1 VGIKLAGAEFDR
13 SVSMIGARVPTGC
26 QRSSS
31 ISRYHNLSEDLRM
44 PFPEER
50 INQSDPRNLF
60 PTGTLKNIVTE
71 NAPLQ
76 TPVSIESESRIGN
89 QPRKKIHLA
98 SPIIDA
104 EMKAAALSALENEM
118 MVMGESVFKFEEE
131 FAQYCGTKYA
141 ISTASGTAA
150 LSVALQALNI
160 GHGNEVITTPFSFI
174 ATANSIIHA
183 GADPVFADVEDGGV
197 NMSPSKT
204 RAKIGSKTRALMPVH
219 LYGHP
224 SRIDEFHDIAAESG
238 LSLIEDACQAHGAEF
253 KGKKV
258 GSIGDAGCFSFYPA
272 KNMTVGGDGGMI
284 TTDNEELAD
293 AARSIRD
300 CGRDKNSKY
309 YHGRI
314 GFTSRLNTVNA
325 AIGRIQLKRLDAWN
339 QARRRLSERYRKELE
354 NARGIILPP
363 LEASV
368 EKAVYHLFVIRTKV
382 RDQVKKSL
390 AENRI
395 ETGIHYPR
403 PIHLQTPYRQKYGYA
418 EGAFPVSE
426 SLSNEVLSLPMYPTL
441 AEEELVTVCEAVRR
455 ILVA

>member
-1 VGIKLAGAEFDR
+1 
-13 SVSMIGARVPTGC
+13 
-26 QRSSS
+26 
-31 ISRYHNLSEDLRM
+31 
-44 PFPEER
+44 
-50 INQSDPRNLF
+50 
-60 PTGTLKNIVTE
+60 IVTE
-71 NAPLQ
+71 NSPLN
-76 TPVSIESESRIGN
+76 TPTLVESESRTRN
-89 QPRKKIHLA
+89 EPRKRIHLA

-118 MVMGESVFKFEEE
+118 MVMGESVMKFEEE

-141 ISTASGTAA
+141 VSTASGTAA
-150 LSVALQALNI
+150 LSITMQALNI

-174 ATANSIIHA
+174 ATANSIVHA
-183 GADPVFADVEDGGV
+183 GADPIFADVEDSGI
-197 NMSPSKT
+197 NLSPSKT
-204 RAKIGSKTRALMPVH
+204 RTKIGPKTRALIPVH

-224 SRIDEFHDIAAESG
+224 SRIDEFHDIAAEAG

-253 KGKKV
+253 RGRRV

-284 TTDNEELAD
+284 TTNNEELAD

-325 AIGRIQLKRLDAWN
+325 AIGRIQLKRLEAWT
-339 QARRRLSERYRKELE
+339 QARRWLSEHYRKELE
-354 NARGIILPP
+354 NVRDVVLPP
-363 LEASV
+363 MERSI
-368 EKAVYHLFVIRTKV
+368 EKAVYHLFVIRTKF
-382 RDQVKKSL
+382 RDQVKRRL
-390 AENRI
+390 ADNAI

-418 EGAFPVSE
+418 EGAFPLSE
-426 SLSNEVLSLPMYPTL
+426 SLSNEVLSLPIFPALT
-441 AEEELVTVCEAVRR
+441 EDEVVWVCEALKKS
-455 ILVA
+455 LVA